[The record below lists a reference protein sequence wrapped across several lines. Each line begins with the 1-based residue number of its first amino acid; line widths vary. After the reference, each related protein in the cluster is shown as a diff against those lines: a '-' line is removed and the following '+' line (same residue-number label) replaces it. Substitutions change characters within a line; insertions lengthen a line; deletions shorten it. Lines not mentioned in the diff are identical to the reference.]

1 MKWARIERFIYL
13 STRFHRKEQSAQ
25 CFVAGAHA
33 VCNQPAPNRR
43 STKSDLR
50 QNTYNKHKAKEEM
63 ATVKELLEFRRAVR
77 NYDTTKS
84 LDPEKVKACLEA
96 ASLAPT
102 SSNLQLWEVVH
113 VTDKET
119 IRQLGPACFDQT
131 TITSADELVVFLI
144 RPDLVKAHAKAIL
157 DFERV
162 NVARNYPA
170 EKHAKYM
177 NLITQY
183 YTRLV
188 PFLYGRCLGLF
199 GLLRETLMSIAGLF
213 RAVPRSISENDMLG
227 VMHKS
232 CGLVAQSFMLGMAEQ
247 GYDTC
252 PVEGFDAHRVK
263 RLLKLPRQARVSLIV
278 SCGIRIPKGVR
289 GDRFRLDFDTQYRRV

>member
-1 MKWARIERFIYL
+1 M
-13 STRFHRKEQSAQ
+13 
-25 CFVAGAHA
+25 
-33 VCNQPAPNRR
+33 
-43 STKSDLR
+43 
-50 QNTYNKHKAKEEM
+50 
-63 ATVKELLEFRRAVR
+63 
-77 NYDTTKS
+77 
-84 LDPEKVKACLEA
+84 
-96 ASLAPT
+96 
-102 SSNLQLWEVVH
+102 
-113 VTDKET
+113 TDKET

-162 NVARNYPA
+162 NVARNYPT
-170 EKHAKYM
+170 EKQAKYM

-227 VMHKS
+227 VMHK
-232 CGLVAQSFMLGMAEQ
+232 V
-247 GYDTC
+247 Y
-252 PVEGFDAHRVK
+252 
-263 RLLKLPRQARVSLIV
+263 LLFGGRSTHI
-278 SCGIRIPKGVR
+278 
-289 GDRFRLDFDTQYRRV
+289 

>member
-1 MKWARIERFIYL
+1 M
-13 STRFHRKEQSAQ
+13 S
-25 CFVAGAHA
+25 
-33 VCNQPAPNRR
+33 
-43 STKSDLR
+43 
-50 QNTYNKHKAKEEM
+50 
-63 ATVKELLEFRRAVR
+63 TVKELLEFRRAVR
-77 NYDTTKS
+77 NFDTTKS

-113 VTDKET
+113 VTDKST

-144 RPDLVKAHAKAIL
+144 RPDLVKAHAKAVL
-157 DFERV
+157 DFERD
-162 NVARNYPA
+162 NVARHYPA
-170 EKHAKYM
+170 EKQAKYI
-177 NLITQY
+177 NQLTQY

-199 GLLRETLMSIAGLF
+199 GLFRKAFFSAAGLF
-213 RAVPRSISENDMLG
+213 RPVLRSMGENDMIG
-227 VMHKS
+227 GMHKS
-232 CGLVAQSFMLGMAEQ
+232 CGLVAQSFMLAMAEQ

-263 RLLKLPRQARVSLIV
+263 RLLKLPRQSRVSLIV
-278 SCGIRIPKGVR
+278 PCGRRLPKGVR
-289 GDRFRLDFDTQYRRV
+289 GDRFRLDFATQYQRV